1 MKFKVKVNKRK
12 NRMYPY
18 SISYMNREEVL
29 LTNKELIDIY
39 NQIADYIC
47 EDEELLDS
55 QGRG

>member
-1 MKFKVKVNKRK
+1 
-12 NRMYPY
+12 MYPY